1 MDFFSL
7 IEKFDN
13 TRSLKT
19 ETETEIDAETKTKTK
34 TKADTEREVMLDDK
48 LDSLK
53 SINGYKGAA
62 IADYT
67 GEILVSDTGSIKGD
81 LAMSAATFNDIFRSA
96 HKASKDLDLG
106 LTETMQILTSDGIV
120 MMACSGEDARV
131 HIHVFAIFEKDGNQ
145 ALAKMALKKLVPQI
159 VDELA

>member
-19 ETETEIDAETKTKTK
+19 ETNAEIKAETEIKVKR
-34 TKADTEREVMLDDK
+34 EREVMLDDK

-53 SINGYKGAA
+53 SVNGYKGSA

-67 GEILVSDTGSIKGD
+67 GEVLVSDIGSIKGD
-81 LAMSAATFNDIFRSA
+81 LEMSAATFNDIFRSA

-106 LTETMQILTSDGIV
+106 MTETMQIMTSEGIV
-120 MMACSGEDARV
+120 MMACSGEDARA

-159 VDELA
+159 VDELAG